1 MRGNS
6 ESRKKSRRG
15 AVLAAAVVI
24 LYVLPLVI
32 AAVLG
37 ALDLIHLG
45 EEPLALMI
53 LVLYGVTGAAVIA
66 GVLLA
71 ARQRLRE
78 TLRRKSF
85 VTARD
90 ERRAAEAFRAGETKR
105 PGAQDA
111 PGGGGAVENRM
122 GYEGRLPD
130 VPGRASKCS
139 TTRQRTPA
147 SSVRRA

>member
-78 TLRRKSF
+78 I
-85 VTARD
+85 D
-90 ERRAAEAFRAGETKR
+90 GGEEEDAKR
-105 PGAQDA
+105 
-111 PGGGGAVENRM
+111 
-122 GYEGRLPD
+122 Y
-130 VPGRASKCS
+130 
-139 TTRQRTPA
+139 
-147 SSVRRA
+147 